1 MTNFAK
7 TTVLSLG
14 LLAGV
19 ALAAHAQSSSVASLP
34 PGTVATPPAAG
45 ATAAYPG
52 PNPGTGYYGGTVQS
66 QAPVTPSPQFVG
78 VNPGAATA
86 PMPPHFEK
94 SADWDSNT
102 ALHPYTSPG
111 VGPRAH

>member
-1 MTNFAK
+1 MSSFVK
-7 TTVLSLG
+7 TTVLSLS
-14 LLAGV
+14 LLAG
-19 ALAAHAQSSSVASLP
+19 AAFAAHAQSSVASLP
-34 PGTVATPPAAG
+34 PGTVAVPPAAG

-66 QAPVTPSPQFVG
+66 QAPVSPSPKAEG
-78 VNPGAATA
+78 VPAGAATA
-86 PMPPHFEK
+86 PMAPHFEK
-94 SADWDSNT
+94 SADWDDNT